1 MQEIDLLRD
10 RYSPFFELDLAKKI
24 LYQQSCGNSEC
35 YGRGIR
41 EIICHLW
48 RTVSAYLVCL
58 CEDPRN
64 IWCPQEKVYQAACS
78 IQKPGQRRHNEI
90 FRAARESRKWLAWRA
105 VMSRTTVLVKN
116 FHYTSQNPLN
126 ELYTRWGKC
135 MVIAIYLAHRNIF
148 LYRFYLSRKEYFIA
162 QNFGS
167 VLCLGNFIIS
177 YCFFTKFCR
186 CEFLMCR
193 NRSDENM
200 LDIYYISH
208 VDTKI
213 KRKIYIYWE
222 WFLSQG
228 EHRNLC
234 GTVVAKK
241 LSIVVRAGQI
251 LLQTFVIIYALGG
264 CAADVQPPQKLTLQM
279 HIFVSKL

>member
-90 FRAARESRKWLAWRA
+90 FKAARESRKWLAWRA

-148 LYRFYLSRKEYFIA
+148 FVS
-162 QNFGS
+162 
-167 VLCLGNFIIS
+167 
-177 YCFFTKFCR
+177 
-186 CEFLMCR
+186 
-193 NRSDENM
+193 
-200 LDIYYISH
+200 
-208 VDTKI
+208 
-213 KRKIYIYWE
+213 
-222 WFLSQG
+222 
-228 EHRNLC
+228 
-234 GTVVAKK
+234 
-241 LSIVVRAGQI
+241 
-251 LLQTFVIIYALGG
+251 LL
-264 CAADVQPPQKLTLQM
+264 
-279 HIFVSKL
+279 FVSKRIFYCTKLWVCFMLRQFYHLLLFFHKILSLWISNV

>member
-90 FRAARESRKWLAWRA
+90 FKAARESRKWLAWRA

-167 VLCLGNFIIS
+167 VLCLGNFII
-177 YCFFTKFCR
+177 
-186 CEFLMCR
+186 
-193 NRSDENM
+193 
-200 LDIYYISH
+200 
-208 VDTKI
+208 
-213 KRKIYIYWE
+213 
-222 WFLSQG
+222 
-228 EHRNLC
+228 
-234 GTVVAKK
+234 
-241 LSIVVRAGQI
+241 
-251 LLQTFVIIYALGG
+251 
-264 CAADVQPPQKLTLQM
+264 
-279 HIFVSKL
+279 